1 MVNSQVIVP
10 LTPAPPLQKF
20 LRLSMVFHNRCHSS
34 EKAIWIGLRKDDESN
49 CGLSCRTE
57 WYWTDE
63 TPADY
68 NRWSASEPVTESGP
82 RCAILSFDGLWYSK
96 ATTDE
101 YKFAC
106 LVGK

>member
-1 MVNSQVIVP
+1 MGI
-10 LTPAPPLQKF
+10 
-20 LRLSMVFHNRCHSS
+20 VFHSRCHWS

-49 CGLSCRTE
+49 CGLSCRTD
-57 WYWTDE
+57 WYWTDG
-63 TPADY
+63 TPANY

-106 LVGK
+106 LVGKHFYFSNLIETSNLNKNMMQ